1 MEQTTM
7 QPAAASTVRV
17 APGPVTAAS
26 GRLESLDFFRGLTIA
41 LMILVNDNGDGR
53 AAYWPLKH
61 AAWNGWTPTDL
72 VFPFFVFIV
81 GVSMVFSFASRLKRG
96 ESRSHLMMHAA
107 QRAAILFALGVALNG
122 FPDGYHVATIRIE
135 GVLQRIALCY
145 LIAAP
150 LVLWTGARTRW
161 AAIFACLV
169 GYWVLM
175 RLVPVPGYGI
185 PTHDIPLLDRD
196 RNVAAWLDRHVFP
209 GHLYEGTRDPEGLLS
224 TIPAVGTALFGVVT
238 GEWLRSDATPQRK
251 TAWMLALGVAGLV
264 AGEIWNPWFP
274 INKKLW
280 TSSYVLFT
288 AGFAL
293 VCLALCYWLLD
304 VKKWRGTST
313 LPAVVFGTNAIF
325 AYTFSEV
332 LAKILDAG
340 HAYAPSGH
348 LVNWQRLI
356 YLKFFAPLA
365 SPPNASLIYSLVYVL
380 VCLLVTWILY
390 RKRIF
395 LKI

>member
-1 MEQTTM
+1 
-7 QPAAASTVRV
+7 
-17 APGPVTAAS
+17 
-26 GRLESLDFFRGLTIA
+26 
-41 LMILVNDNGDGR
+41 LV
-53 AAYWPLKH
+53 
-61 AAWNGWTPTDL
+61 
-72 VFPFFVFIV
+72 
-81 GVSMVFSFASRLKRG
+81 
-96 ESRSHLMMHAA
+96 
-107 QRAAILFALGVALNG
+107 
-122 FPDGYHVATIRIE
+122 
-135 GVLQRIALCY
+135 
-145 LIAAP
+145 
-150 LVLWTGARTRW
+150 
-161 AAIFACLV
+161 
-169 GYWVLM
+169 
-175 RLVPVPGYGI
+175 
-185 PTHDIPLLDRD
+185 
-196 RNVAAWLDRHVFP
+196 
-209 GHLYEGTRDPEGLLS
+209 
-224 TIPAVGTALFGVVT
+224 
-238 GEWLRSDATPQRK
+238 
-251 TAWMLALGVAGLV
+251 LGVAGIV
-264 AGEIWNPWFP
+264 AAEIWNPWFP

-293 VCLALCYWLLD
+293 VCLALCYGLLD
-304 VKKWRGTST
+304 VKKWRGTWT

-380 VCLLVTWILY
+380 VCLLVTWVLY